1 MSCQEYTFPR
11 KMVFILDI
19 NGLLC
24 FRLCGLPPFQSK
36 DEDLLY
42 EVIKKV
48 EIDEQFES
56 LEIWSTISE
65 EGECGIP

>member
-1 MSCQEYTFPR
+1 MGC
-11 KMVFILDI
+11 
-19 NGLLC
+19 C